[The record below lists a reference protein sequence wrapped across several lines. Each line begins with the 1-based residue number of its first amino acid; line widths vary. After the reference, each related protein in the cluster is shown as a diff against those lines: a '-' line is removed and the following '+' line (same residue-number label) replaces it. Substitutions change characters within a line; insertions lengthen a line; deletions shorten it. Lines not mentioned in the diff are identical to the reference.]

1 MITQS
6 YDTHLETEKVQIS
19 LLKKASV
26 SKRLSKVRSLSQ
38 SVIRLSRRAI
48 SRANP
53 SFNQSEVDIAFLKFH
68 YGHELSKSVKKYLS
82 MKKA

>member
-38 SVIRLSRRAI
+38 TVIRLSRRAI

-53 SFNQSEVDIAFLKFH
+53 GFSQSEVDIAFLKFH